1 MRGARGQQPRRHPHE
16 PGKVKYILSTRLA
29 SERFEACIHLPPAC
43 ISKSNIYLGAAILI
57 RTETVRQ
64 RVCVREESEGHYVKK
79 KEKIKA
85 KEREMK

>member
-1 MRGARGQQPRRHPHE
+1 M
-16 PGKVKYILSTRLA
+16 
-29 SERFEACIHLPPAC
+29 PPAC

-57 RTETVRQ
+57 RDRNSKAKS
-64 RVCVREESEGHYVKK
+64 VCERAESEGHYVKK

>member
-1 MRGARGQQPRRHPHE
+1 VHEGRQPRRHPHE

-57 RTETVRQ
+57 RDINSKAKS
-64 RVCVREESEGHYVKK
+64 VCERAESEGHYVKK